1 MCWQIKYLDCTF
13 YERQLVTM
21 GFLDAAN
28 HLLNFAA
35 PAAFVALF
43 STYFSRFLL
52 LKRPVVHTY
61 WTQAA
66 INFLACLVVLLAGLW
81 LFGQDGKMATYVAM
95 VLASATAQW
104 ALLSLR

>member
-1 MCWQIKYLDCTF
+1 
-13 YERQLVTM
+13 M

-43 STYFSRFLL
+43 TTYFSRFLL
-52 LKRPVVHTY
+52 PKRPVVPVY

-66 INFLACLVVLLAGLW
+66 INFVVCLVVLLAGLW
-81 LFGQDGKMATYVAM
+81 FFGQDGKMATYSAM
-95 VLASATAQW
+95 VLLSATVQW
-104 ALLSLR
+104 VVLKGWRK